1 VIVLDMLAPHC
12 LFSFLPMET
21 MLMLWRAAS
30 NAVDTASTVPAAYM
44 IDVSVVSFH
53 ERISL

>member
-1 VIVLDMLAPHC
+1 VIVLDLLAPHC